1 MGIPAL
7 FYHEKRLYGQ
17 ERSSKA
23 ALFIVVAITI
33 IYP

>member
-7 FYHEKRLYGQ
+7 VYNEKIPHGQ
-17 ERSSKA
+17 ERSSKP
-23 ALFIVVAITI
+23 ALFIVAITI